1 MANKPNQITQMME
14 RLAVAEPVQTD
25 LPVDMPYAPK
35 IKLDVLLVAREATHG
50 SFAETARI
58 AQALKTTIV
67 QCPTYENLNVSHRE
81 ALDMIATKLG
91 RIMSGDPN
99 FKDHWDD
106 IAGYAKL
113 GAESTR

>member
-1 MANKPNQITQMME
+1 MANKPNQITEMMN

-25 LPVDMPYAPK
+25 LPVDMPYQPK
-35 IKLDVLLVAREATHG
+35 PKRDTMLVVREATHG
-50 SFAETARI
+50 RFEETARI

-67 QCPTYENLNVSHRE
+67 QCPTYENLTPAQRE

-113 GAESTR
+113 GAEAVR